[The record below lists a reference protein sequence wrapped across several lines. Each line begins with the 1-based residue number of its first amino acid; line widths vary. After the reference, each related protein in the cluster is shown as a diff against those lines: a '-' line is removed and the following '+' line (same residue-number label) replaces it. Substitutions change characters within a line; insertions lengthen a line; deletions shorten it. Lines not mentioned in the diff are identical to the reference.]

1 MVDFK
6 KLILSA
12 AVIEISCLALVLLGN
27 LREAIP
33 LFLLFYF
40 LAFGAYALA
49 IPLWTR
55 EPQKG
60 SMSSR
65 VLVFGFLSALLFRV
79 TLLVAPPSLSD
90 DIYRY
95 LWDSRVQ
102 LHGINPYAYPPAAEE
117 LEPLRGPDYEGINH
131 KTLRTLYPPAAQ
143 LFFCA

>member
-12 AVIEISCLALVLLGN
+12 AVIEISCIALVLLGN

-33 LFLLFYF
+33 LFLFVYL
-40 LAFGAYALA
+40 LAFGAYAAA
-49 IPLWTR
+49 IPSWTR
-55 EPQKG
+55 GPQKG

-65 VLVFGFLSALLFRV
+65 ALAFGFLASLLFRA
-79 TLLVAPPSLSD
+79 TLLAAPPSLSD

-102 LHGINPYAYPPAAEE
+102 LHGINPYAYPPVAEE
-117 LEPLRGPDYEGINH
+117 LEALRGPHYEGINH
-131 KTLRTLYPPAAQ
+131 KPIRTIYPPAAQ